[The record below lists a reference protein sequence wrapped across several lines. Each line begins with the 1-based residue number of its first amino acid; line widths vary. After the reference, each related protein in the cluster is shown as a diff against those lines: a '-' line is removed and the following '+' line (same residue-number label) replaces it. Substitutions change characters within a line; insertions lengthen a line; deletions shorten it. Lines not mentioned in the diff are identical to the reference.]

1 MKDIKDVKKWIKE
14 NPINI
19 KDKEKKMYKEILK
32 LKKILEDENI
42 PFEWEAPHFDGYH
55 LLYPEK
61 ENPVCS
67 VIEFDGSYG
76 GHYDLLE
83 IMGLMTDAEIF
94 KEQDDV
100 LGWLTA
106 ENVFNRIKKTLGYG
120 TKGKIENENRCNSRN
135 YKMAKWRIDT

>member
-1 MKDIKDVKKWIKE
+1 MKDMKDIKDVKKWIKE

-19 KDKEKKMYKEILK
+19 KDKEKKMYKEIFK
-32 LKKILEDENI
+32 LKKMLEDEKI

-61 ENPVCS
+61 ENFVCS

-76 GHYDLLE
+76 GHHDLLE
-83 IMGLMTDAEIF
+83 IMGLMTDAEIV

-106 ENVFNRIKKTLGYG
+106 ENVFNRIKKHWDMVQ
-120 TKGKIENENRCNSRN
+120 KEK
-135 YKMAKWRIDT
+135 